1 MNLDELSYKIRGA
14 IFEVFKEL
22 GPGLLESVYEMAL
35 LKELTLQ
42 GLEVKNQVP
51 IPVFYKSGYLEVG
64 FRIDILVENK
74 IIIEIKSIKEID
86 DVHKKQLLTYLKMA
100 EMQIG
105 YLVNFNVAF
114 LNDKIS
120 LIRIVNNYQI

>member
-51 IPVFYKSGYLEVG
+51 IPVFYKSEYLEVC

-100 EMQIG
+100 EIQIG
-105 YLVNFNVAF
+105 YLVNFNVPF

-120 LIRIVNNYQI
+120 LIRIVNNYQK